1 MVYVP
6 SNTTKGRISVG
17 LSLQSKGLSIW
28 NSNASCSFMF
38 PIKKP
43 HILHVIPPCLESL
56 SARGLRFDN
65 ALRRRRRSSAPAA
78 ANPARKRSRT
88 PQSLGSCWDGWDG
101 GWFSGDPW
109 GDPWLSHWQPIDMW
123 VSKSLLTHLKKHD
136 NWIQCLLL
144 HAVTNFSVVGTCW
157 DMLGQF
163 AWRHLLLTLSVTGWR
178 SNDIVWVLDAG
189 STDVLCEET
198 AAVFKTSQF
207 WTHRRDS

>member
-1 MVYVP
+1 MVAYKANRTAGAACWRERGQSACRTLCFVFQRHVCFSHERHFFSALADKANWRLKFCCVLMIMVYVP
-6 SNTTKGRISVG
+6 SNTTKGRISMG

-65 ALRRRRRSSAPAA
+65 ALRRRRRSLAPAA

-123 VSKSLLTHLKKHD
+123 VSKSLLTHL
-136 NWIQCLLL
+136 
-144 HAVTNFSVVGTCW
+144 
-157 DMLGQF
+157 
-163 AWRHLLLTLSVTGWR
+163 
-178 SNDIVWVLDAG
+178 
-189 STDVLCEET
+189 
-198 AAVFKTSQF
+198 
-207 WTHRRDS
+207 